1 MGLAIPPRIRFLK
14 KHEKFSQQVKSDL
27 STTEL
32 INKLTGSAP
41 KDSVADKLSDSG
53 NESTS
58 YSESEDS
65 EDSDK
70 NRSGSDESED
80 SEDSDTNE
88 SESDESEDSES
99 ETEESPGKPQL
110 GSDRVVLER
119 KVNSNATSK
128 GGIIDPGSSSGESEY
143 NEISEQ
149 DESEDNQEDSE
160 NDRSKKK
167 SDKFN
172 FDICDEDLDD
182 ILTIK
187 KQNTE
192 ELEEYKNDAEG
203 NMKEVSSFYST
214 SAIYIL
220 RKKSNLF

>member
-1 MGLAIPPRIRFLK
+1 MKNLVNRF
-14 KHEKFSQQVKSDL
+14 KSDL
-27 STTEL
+27 STKEL
-32 INKLTGSAP
+32 INKLIGSAP

-58 YSESEDS
+58 HGESEES

-70 NRSGSDESED
+70 NKSESDESED
-80 SEDSDTNE
+80 GEDTDINE

-119 KVNSNATSK
+119 KVNSIATSK
-128 GGIIDPGSSSGESEY
+128 GGIIDPESSSEESEY
-143 NEISEQ
+143 NEITEQ

-172 FDICDEDLDD
+172 FDICDEDLND

-192 ELEEYKNDAEG
+192 ELEEHKNDAES
-203 NMKEVSSFYST
+203 NMKEVRSF
-214 SAIYIL
+214 L
-220 RKKSNLF
+220 LKFSNLYFTQEK